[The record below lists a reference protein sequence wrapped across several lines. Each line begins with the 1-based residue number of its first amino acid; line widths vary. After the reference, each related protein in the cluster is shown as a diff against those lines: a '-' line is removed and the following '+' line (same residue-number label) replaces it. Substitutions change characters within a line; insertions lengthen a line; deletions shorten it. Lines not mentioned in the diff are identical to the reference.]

1 MFSRKW
7 EVRRLMSVVVEN
19 RDVER
24 KRLSDYDYGER
35 RAVYSMITGYTRA
48 KRPPPTLQVTST
60 VHVDAARTRRESS
73 NRTIPT
79 VLAW

>member
-35 RAVYSMITGYTRA
+35 RAVYRYDHWLHKG
-48 KRPPPTLQVTST
+48 
-60 VHVDAARTRRESS
+60 
-73 NRTIPT
+73 
-79 VLAW
+79 

>member
-24 KRLSDYDYGER
+24 KRLSDYSTTTEKGGPCID
-35 RAVYSMITGYTRA
+35 MITGYTRA
-48 KRPPPTLQVTST
+48 KGHPQDCKSRPRYMSTLRA
-60 VHVDAARTRRESS
+60 HGGRAAIAR
-73 NRTIPT
+73 
-79 VLAW
+79 